1 MQMVATGSADYALA
15 VGADV
20 MSSIIDYTDRTT
32 CVLFGDGAGAAIVGP
47 TEPGSDRGI
56 LSTHIFTDGSLAGA
70 LLIPGGGSKEPFSAD
85 VLAAKRHK
93 VHMTG
98 QDVFK
103 SAVKNL
109 YSASANALQR
119 AGMTTVDTDWVCAHQ
134 ANKRI
139 IDQVVTRL
147 EVPSEKVLMN
157 IEQVGNT
164 SSASI
169 PVLLDQS
176 MRAGKV
182 RPGDTVLMCAL
193 GAGISWGS
201 AIVRI

>member
-1 MQMVATGSADYALA
+1 
-15 VGADV
+15 
-20 MSSIIDYTDRTT
+20 MSSSK
-32 CVLFGDGAGAAIVGP
+32 VIVAVNKDP
-47 TEPGSDRGI
+47 DAD
-56 LSTHIFTDGSLAGA
+56 IF
-70 LLIPGGGSKEPFSAD
+70 
-85 VLAAKRHK
+85 K
-93 VHMTG
+93 V
-98 QDVFK
+98 
-103 SAVKNL
+103 AVKNL

-119 AGMTTVDTDWVCAHQ
+119 AGMTTVDIDWVCAHQ